1 MNANK
6 IIFVWKVKDT
16 IPHTT
21 IGFPGITGA
30 LAGMSQAGLSVHEA
44 GLGSMKETELGFQW
58 TLRLRYILMKAK
70 NVAEAKAIW
79 LETKNTFGM
88 NHMVASASDV
98 KSGSAP
104 IMVMETMRDYT
115 AWFVDKDAREDNVN
129 FTDPKTKKSYRAG
142 YAMKDAIWRT
152 NHAYDP
158 TINKFATSHP
168 EENSDTMKRYKI
180 MKDCFNN
187 YENVPIGWEEAL
199 NMTAILAD
207 KGGNTFYQCPKGKD
221 TGINVISAMFVPGQN
236 VMYAAVEYGYG

>member
-1 MNANK
+1 MRNLDWEANTGMNANK

-104 IMVMETMRDYT
+104 IMVMETMRAT
-115 AWFVDKDAREDNVN
+115 P
-129 FTDPKTKKSYRAG
+129 TTSKTMSKMMATMTGRLRSYDMICCDGGFCCHVIVLALANRWAQVRRAHHT
-142 YAMKDAIWRT
+142 RT
-152 NHAYDP
+152 
-158 TINKFATSHP
+158 
-168 EENSDTMKRYKI
+168 
-180 MKDCFNN
+180 
-187 YENVPIGWEEAL
+187 
-199 NMTAILAD
+199 
-207 KGGNTFYQCPKGKD
+207 
-221 TGINVISAMFVPGQN
+221 
-236 VMYAAVEYGYG
+236 